1 MAEDLSKEELKAKF
15 KTEANIPKIIAA
27 ISPEHYIDTED
38 REKAKE
44 VKKLLKQGDFWQ
56 AVENI
61 DSKAAE
67 EHQLIYDS
75 SSETLEPVYFW
86 LVDFMNQMFDGKV
99 EKLVDNFTSTP
110 GSGHFAELG
119 ARATRMQE
127 EGMKILGAVNT
138 VLKSIINLIYDLK
151 EFEIRIS
158 HYKACYSKNKEEAE
172 AGVLSLKQMWMDN
185 VDVKR
190 GRGAINMMA
199 QDLNFV
205 TLRDAFMIAE
215 SAEKVDK
222 MDLNDRVK
230 RILKPR
236 VQEFFEWKKRSEIEL
251 KKRFEIEKSYLKSQV
266 NSLKLYTRW
275 AKPYLVAA
283 EKLRMKETG
292 REPAL
297 VNIFNTLLLELTLLG
312 KKAIN
317 VEQEAIDKKVPI
329 EFKKLKLKRQ
339 YYNCVLVDFVF
350 RGIPQRV
357 SAQQAHY
364 AFGGRVEV
372 TFKGYCL
379 NEDELALLED
389 KLDQNDIQDA
399 LKLVEGITSE
409 SLDTLREDIEY
420 FLKSEEEREKEE
432 EKEKASKIGSE
443 DVNPFSALLG
453 LGKSS
458 QKKDKD
464 EKKEKIKKLL
474 KKGIGK
480 DSYTESLVRQLGE
493 DKSAENCFNLFDIY
507 KKAHGMPSHAN
518 PFE

>member
-1 MAEDLSKEELKAKF
+1 MAGTTDIS
-15 KTEANIPKIIAA
+15 KIISGVSPKLYSTRKEDIGKVDEKGFKKALKEDFWAA
-27 ISPEHYIDTED
+27 LDGM
-38 REKAKE
+38 
-44 VKKLLKQGDFWQ
+44 GDF
-56 AVENI
+56 NLK
-61 DSKAAE
+61 STAAE
-67 EHQLIYDS
+67 EHKLIYDS
-75 SSETLEPVYFW
+75 TSEGLEPVYFW
-86 LVDFMNQMFDGKV
+86 LVDFMNDMFGGKV
-99 EKLVDNFTSTP
+99 DKLVDSFTSSP

-119 ARATRMQE
+119 TRATRMQE
-127 EGMKILGAVNT
+127 EGMKLLGAVNT
-138 VLKSIINLIYDLK
+138 VLKSVINLIYDLK

-172 AGVLSLKQMWMDN
+172 AGLLSLKQIWMDN

-190 GRGAINMMA
+190 GRGSINMMA

-230 RILKPR
+230 RVLKPR

-266 NSLKLYTRW
+266 DSLKLYTRW
-275 AKPYLVAA
+275 AKPYLIAA
-283 EKLRMKETG
+283 EKLRMRETG

-297 VNIFNTLLLELTLLG
+297 VNVFNTLLLELTLLG
-312 KKAIN
+312 KKEIK
-317 VEQEAIDKKVPI
+317 VEEKAVDKKIPE
-329 EFKKLKLKRQ
+329 EFRKLKLKRK

-372 TFKGYCL
+372 TFRGYCL
-379 NEDELALLED
+379 NQEELDLIDNRLDESD
-389 KLDQNDIQDA
+389 VQDA

-409 SLDTLREDIEY
+409 SLDQLREDIEY
-420 FLKSEEEREKEE
+420 FLKSEK
-432 EKEKASKIGSE
+432 EKEKEIEKAEKKESE
-443 DVNPFSALLG
+443 DVNPFSALFNF
-453 LGKSS
+453 GK
-458 QKKDKD
+458 KKEKGKD
-464 EKKEKIKKLL
+464 EKKEKIKNMLE
-474 KKGIGK
+474 KGIRE
-480 DSYTESLVRQLGE
+480 DSYAESVIRKLGE
-493 DKSAENCFNLFDIY
+493 DESAENCFNIFDIY
-507 KKAHGMPSHAN
+507 KKAHGMPSHQN

>member
-1 MAEDLSKEELKAKF
+1 MAEIDKISDIIEEASPYYSK
-15 KTEANIPKIIAA
+15 
-27 ISPEHYIDTED
+27 
-38 REKAKE
+38 
-44 VKKLLKQGDFWQ
+44 KKKKKMD
-56 AVENI
+56 VVP
-61 DSKAAE
+61 AE
-67 EHQLIYDS
+67 EHKLIYDTS
-75 SSETLEPVYFW
+75 AETLEPVYFW
-86 LVDFMNQMFDGKV
+86 IIDFMNDAFGMKV
-99 EKLVDNFTSTP
+99 EKLIDNFTSSP

-158 HYKACYSKNKEEAE
+158 HYKFSHSKNKEEAE
-172 AGVLSLKQMWMDN
+172 AGLLSLKQVWMDN

-190 GRGAINMMA
+190 GRGSINMMA

-205 TLRDAFMIAE
+205 TLRDAFMVAE
-215 SAEKVDK
+215 SAERVDK

-236 VQEFFEWKKRSEIEL
+236 VQEFFEWKKRSEMEL

-275 AKPYLVAA
+275 AKPYLIAA

-297 VNIFNTLLLELTLLG
+297 VNVFNTLLLELTLLG
-312 KKAIN
+312 KKEIN
-317 VEQEAIDKKVPI
+317 VEQKAVDKKIPE
-329 EFKKLKLKRQ
+329 EFKKLKLKRK
-339 YYNCVLVDFVF
+339 YYNCVLLDFAF

-372 TFKGYCL
+372 TFRGYCL
-379 NEDELALLED
+379 NEEELALLNSRLDED
-389 KLDQNDIQDA
+389 DVQDA

-432 EKEKASKIGSE
+432 EKESGGERE

-453 LGKSS
+453 FGGGKTG
-458 QKKDKD
+458 KEKDK
-464 EKKEKIKKLL
+464 EKEKILKL
-474 KKGIGK
+474 KEKGVSK
-480 DSYTESLVRQLGE
+480 DNYTESLIRELGE
-493 DKSAENCFNLFDIY
+493 DESAENCFNLFDIY